1 MAKLC
6 LGCYIVEK
14 AKIRYS
20 SGFLPLKMLEQ
31 GTAGE
36 LFYWKC

>member
-1 MAKLC
+1 MAKLR

-14 AKIRYS
+14 AKIRYC

-36 LFYWKC
+36 LFY